1 MKKLYRIENGRKLL
15 GVCGGF
21 AEYFNIDPTI
31 IRVAW
36 VLAALG
42 TFSLFF
48 WGYLICAFVM
58 PNKGELPPEIRDKTI
73 YDEEK

>member
-1 MKKLYRIENGRKLL
+1 MKKLYRIETGRKFL

-21 AEYFNIDPTI
+21 AEYFNVDPTI

-36 VLAALG
+36 ILATFC

-58 PNKGELPPEIRDKTI
+58 PNKSELPPEIQDNNI
-73 YDEEK
+73 YDAK